1 MTDSGSAGRI
11 VVGVDGSSESAL
23 ALSWAA
29 RIARSERAGI
39 DVVAAWEFPVNL
51 GWTTLPADFS
61 PKQEIRRA
69 ALAALEEAFGT
80 DLPPD
85 LRVITHEGN
94 PANVLIERSASA
106 LMIIVGSR
114 GHGALMGLLLGS
126 VSARVA
132 EHAKCPVLVVH
143 TPPIPDSL
151 DFDLTP
157 AGTARNE
164 GPAS

>member
-1 MTDSGSAGRI
+1 MAKIGSTGRI
-11 VVGVDGSSESAL
+11 VVGVDGSPESAL

-29 RIARSERAGI
+29 RIARSEHAGI

-69 ALAALEEAFGT
+69 ALAAVDEAFGT
-80 DLPPD
+80 DLPRD

-94 PANVLIERSASA
+94 AANVLIERSATA

-114 GHGALMGLLLGS
+114 GHGAFMGLLLGS
-126 VSARVA
+126 ISARVA
-132 EHAKCPVLVVH
+132 EQAKCPVLVVH
-143 TPPIPDSL
+143 TPPIPDAL
-151 DFDLTP
+151 NFDMTSS
-157 AGTARNE
+157 GSARNAE
-164 GPAS
+164 PAS